1 MSDRTT
7 SLAGTRIIVVG
18 AGVLGL
24 ATAAVLA
31 GRGAAVCVVDPDLG
45 AGSASAAAA
54 GMIAPAMEAAL
65 EDGGVDRAAL
75 YRAAAALWP
84 GFARRAGIDLIAEGA
99 DWLGP
104 REPVA
109 SRLQACGFPV
119 EPHADRLHIPGE
131 ARVDV
136 GEALGR
142 LRAELGEG
150 ALSAERVERIDRGST
165 GPSVVVG
172 GQSVLAD
179 AVVLAAGWSA
189 GDVPVDGLPALRRLI
204 APVKGQIIALSGPGV
219 ASVQRMTRGPGIY
232 LLPGGGGV
240 IAGATMEAGLCDTET
255 DPAVVERLRA
265 SAEALVP
272 ALARA
277 EVSRAWAGVRG
288 ATPDGLP
295 LAGATTAPGVF
306 TALAPRRN
314 GWLLAPLVAEVVAA
328 AIAGEAPPPEADA
341 FRPDR
346 FDPA

>member
-24 ATAAVLA
+24 ATAAVVA
-31 GRGAAVCVVDPDLG
+31 GRGAEVRVVDPDLG

-65 EDGGVDRAAL
+65 GDGGVDRAAL

-84 GFARRAGIDLIAEGA
+84 AFARRVGIDLIVEGA

-104 REPVA
+104 REAVA
-109 SRLQACGFPV
+109 SRLQACGFAI
-119 EPHADRLHIPGE
+119 EAHADRLHIPGE

-136 GEALGR
+136 GEALER
-142 LRAELGEG
+142 LKERLGEG
-150 ALSAERVERIDRGST
+150 ALSAERVERIDQGST

-172 GQSVLAD
+172 GRSDQAD

-189 GDVPVDGLPALRRLI
+189 ADVRIDGLPGLGRLI
-204 APVKGQIIALSGPGV
+204 APVKGQIIALSGPGADAV
-219 ASVQRMTRGPGIY
+219 ARMTRGPGVY
-232 LLPGGGGV
+232 LLPGAGGV
-240 IAGATMEAGLCDTET
+240 IAGATMEAGLCDTGN
-255 DPAVVERLRA
+255 DPAAVEQLRA
-265 SAEALVP
+265 SAAALVP
-272 ALARA
+272 ALAGA

-306 TALAPRRN
+306 AALAPRRN

-328 AIAGEAPPPEADA
+328 AIAGETRPPEADA

>member
-1 MSDRTT
+1 MAASAYCGAMSDRTT

-31 GRGAAVCVVDPDLG
+31 GRGAAVRVVDPDLG

-240 IAGATMEAGLCDTET
+240 IAGATLEVSSATRLGMSSRLSRSGGSLTTNALM
-255 DPAVVERLRA
+255 RLRK
-265 SAEALVP
+265 SRFMPCSSRSDLLV
-272 ALARA
+272 ARITRTSISIS
-277 EVSRAWAGVRG
+277 EHC
-288 ATPDGLP
+288 P
-295 LAGATTAPGVF
+295 LGGC
-306 TALAPRRN
+306 PRRLTTFSSM
-314 GWLLAPLVAEVVAA
+314 GC
-328 AIAGEAPPPEADA
+328 IK
-341 FRPDR
+341 RS
-346 FDPA
+346 